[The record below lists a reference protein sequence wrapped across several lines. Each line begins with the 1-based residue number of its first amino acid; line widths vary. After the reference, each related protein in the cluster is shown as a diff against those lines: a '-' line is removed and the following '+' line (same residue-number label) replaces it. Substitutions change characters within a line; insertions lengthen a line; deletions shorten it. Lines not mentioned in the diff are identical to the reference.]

1 MEINYQTIY
10 DYLRFGRYQC
20 GSSDNQKRATRNKAK
35 KFTIQDGVLNYMSKS
50 GPRQWITEAEQQL
63 KIIGACHAD
72 KLGGHFGRDKT
83 REKIA
88 SRLVTACYSTLS
100 HAPSNLL
107 LCHRKLLQIYSSLS
121 HPNPMDHADTI
132 GAT

>member
-88 SRLVTACYSTLS
+88 SRLVTACYL
-100 HAPSNLL
+100 
-107 LCHRKLLQIYSSLS
+107 IYSLPCTLQSS
-121 HPNPMDHADTI
+121 FVSQNADTT